1 MQFYLIVVW
10 FHFSQLWGSCSLSY
24 LYPQFIIWLISVIC
38 QFTVSTYLK
47 ETRIHCEYWAETHAN
62 FFVWQ
67 SKNWNSYLNELYSNF
82 LSLSIPITCTLMQIR
97 SRFAI
102 NPLIFQLINMQK
114 CRGMNK
120 SVFSVQR
127 SFQKSEKIIFV
138 DNYRV
143 YALDG

>member
-1 MQFYLIVVW
+1 MHFYLKVVRLD
-10 FHFSQLWGSCSLSY
+10 FSQLRGSLSAVHNM
-24 LYPQFIIWLISVIC
+24 INIISVIC
-38 QFTVSTYLK
+38 QFTSSTFLQ
-47 ETRIHCEYWAETHAN
+47 ETRIPCEYWAETHVN
-62 FFVWQ
+62 FFDWQ

-120 SVFSVQR
+120 SVFSVQKR
-127 SFQKSEKIIFV
+127 FPKEWKK
-138 DNYRV
+138 
-143 YALDG
+143 

>member
-38 QFTVSTYLK
+38 QFTVSTHLK

-82 LSLSIPITCTLMQIR
+82 LSLSIPITYTLMQIR

-143 YALDG
+143 YALDV